1 MIELLLCANNL
12 SCMFKTITGWTER
25 PKYPQDVAII
35 CQYFEDEKTT
45 LPEYCKWNNN
55 QFLPKRR
62 SDF

>member
-1 MIELLLCANNL
+1 
-12 SCMFKTITGWTER
+12 MFKTITGWTER

-35 CQYFEDEKTT
+35 CQYFEDQKTT
-45 LPEYCKWNNN
+45 LPEYCKWNDN